1 VNARLIDLVMRVAR
15 QSDGS
20 PQGALIGLV
29 SNVDER
35 GRVQLKLPSI
45 GPDIVTDWAPVA
57 LPMAGSNRAV
67 SFTPKVNDQAI
78 VVFLNGNWRTPVV
91 IGFLSSTADPLPS
104 AFTNGQAGV
113 VLGDNKP
120 RLTLNE
126 TSNDGGPGIA
136 IDDGAGNRITIK
148 TDGNTIE
155 ITAAGNIVLAAK
167 DGKVSISAKTFE
179 VTTTEKT
186 TLKAPTMDV
195 VAEQNALNVT
205 GNPINLN

>member
-1 VNARLIDLVMRVAR
+1 VTARLIDLVMRVAR
-15 QSDGS
+15 QSDSS

-57 LPMAGSNRAV
+57 LPMAGSSRAV

-91 IGFLSSTADPLPS
+91 IGFLSSAADPLPG

-113 VLGDNKP
+113 VLGDDKP

-126 TSNDGGPGIA
+126 TKNDGGPGIA

-155 ITAAGNIVLAAK
+155 ITAAGNIVLTAQN
-167 DGKVSISAKTFE
+167 GKVSISAKTFE

-195 VAEQNALNVT
+195 VAEQSALSFT
-205 GNPINLN
+205 GNPININ